1 MAPVAVL
8 MHEPVAAWRRAGM
21 PWRIAYVVGVVL
33 MVVGLVHG
41 AAWLVVGGAWEGP
54 VSFRK
59 PFSFGVSFG
68 LTTIT
73 LAWVADRLEL
83 SRRAG
88 WWLLLPL
95 AVADSSEV
103 LWVSVQRA
111 RGVASHFNFGT
122 PLDNL
127 LFTVIGGGAISVTV
141 VVIVALTVSAFRART
156 DDPALTLAIRAG
168 LLILLVAM
176 VGGGAMIRVGTS
188 RALQGQ
194 ASDMVRWGA
203 AGNMKVT
210 HAIGMHGVQVL
221 AGLALWLSA
230 VPLAPASRVRV
241 VWLAVAGYTGLLVA
255 GTIQWLDGRGL
266 GQFGW
271 LDGPLW
277 LLSAA
282 ALAGVAATALW
293 TARRPPPQQRGDQS
307 GSGQVWT
314 GSRENA
320 AST

>member
-1 MAPVAVL
+1 MAPLAVL
-8 MHEPVAAWRRAGM
+8 LREPATAWRRAGV
-21 PWRIAYVVGVVL
+21 PWRIAYAVGVVL
-33 MVVGLVHG
+33 MVVGLAHG
-41 AAWLVVGGAWEGP
+41 AVWLVVGGAWEGP

-73 LAWVADRLEL
+73 LAWVADRLTL

-95 AVADSSEV
+95 AVANSSEV
-103 LWVSVQRA
+103 LWVSLQRV
-111 RGVASHFNFGT
+111 RGVPAHFNFDT

-127 LFTVIGGGAISVTV
+127 LYVVMGGAAIMVTV
-141 VVIVALTVSAFRART
+141 VVVVALTVSAFRGRT

-168 LLILLVAM
+168 LLILVVAM
-176 VGGGAMIRVGTS
+176 VGGGAMIGVGNA
-188 RALQGQ
+188 RALDGQ
-194 ASDMVRWGA
+194 TTDLVRWGA
-203 AGNMKVT
+203 AGSMKVT
-210 HAIGMHGVQVL
+210 HAIGMHGIQVL

-230 VPLAPASRVRV
+230 VPLVPAARVRITRI
-241 VWLAVAGYTGLLVA
+241 AIAGYTGLLTA

-282 ALAGVAATALW
+282 ALVGVAATALW
-293 TARRPPPQQRGDQS
+293 TARRRS
-307 GSGQVWT
+307 L
-314 GSRENA
+314 A
-320 AST
+320 AAR

>member
-1 MAPVAVL
+1 MAPLAVL
-8 MHEPVAAWRRAGM
+8 LREPATAWRRAGV
-21 PWRIAYVVGVVL
+21 PWRIAYAVGVVL
-33 MVVGLVHG
+33 MVVGLAHG
-41 AAWLVVGGAWEGP
+41 AVWLVVGGAWEGP

-73 LAWVADRLEL
+73 LAWVADRLTL

-103 LWVSVQRA
+103 LWVSLQRV
-111 RGVASHFNFGT
+111 RGVPAHFNFDT

-127 LFTVIGGGAISVTV
+127 LYVVMGGAAIMVTV
-141 VVIVALTVSAFRART
+141 VVVVALTVSAFRGRT

-168 LLILLVAM
+168 LLILVVAM
-176 VGGGAMIRVGTS
+176 VGGGAMIGVGNA
-188 RALQGQ
+188 RALDGQ
-194 ASDMVRWGA
+194 TTDLVRWGA
-203 AGNMKVT
+203 AGSMKVT
-210 HAIGMHGVQVL
+210 HAIGMHGIQVL

-230 VPLAPASRVRV
+230 VPLVPAARVRITRI
-241 VWLAVAGYTGLLVA
+241 AIAGYTGLLTA

-282 ALAGVAATALW
+282 ALVGVAATALW
-293 TARRPPPQQRGDQS
+293 TARRRS
-307 GSGQVWT
+307 L
-314 GSRENA
+314 A
-320 AST
+320 AAR

>member
-1 MAPVAVL
+1 MAPLAVL
-8 MHEPVAAWRRAGM
+8 LREPATAWRRAGV
-21 PWRIAYVVGVVL
+21 PWRIAYAVGVVL
-33 MVVGLVHG
+33 MVVGLAHG
-41 AAWLVVGGAWEGP
+41 AVWLVVGGAWEGP

-73 LAWVADRLEL
+73 LAWVADRLTL

-95 AVADSSEV
+95 AVANSSEV
-103 LWVSVQRA
+103 LWVSLQRV
-111 RGVASHFNFGT
+111 RGVPAHFNFDT

-127 LFTVIGGGAISVTV
+127 LYVVMGGAAIMVTV
-141 VVIVALTVSAFRART
+141 VVVVALTVSAFRGRT

-168 LLILLVAM
+168 LLILVVAM
-176 VGGGAMIRVGTS
+176 VGGGAMIGVGNA
-188 RALQGQ
+188 RALDGQ
-194 ASDMVRWGA
+194 TTDLVRWGA
-203 AGNMKVT
+203 AGSMKVT
-210 HAIGMHGVQVL
+210 HAIGMHGIQVL

-230 VPLAPASRVRV
+230 VPLVPAARVRITRI
-241 VWLAVAGYTGLLVA
+241 AIAGYTGLLTA

-282 ALAGVAATALW
+282 ALVGVAATALW
-293 TARRPPPQQRGDQS
+293 TAHRRS
-307 GSGQVWT
+307 L
-314 GSRENA
+314 A
-320 AST
+320 AAR